1 MATQRLSSE
10 AVPAARHSLL
20 RRPWVQTLAAGL
32 LLFVVLDWA
41 LVQTGNLNLVPSV
54 IVIGASLG
62 PVVFLEYVYDLTRGV
77 SPPRLLQCFIAGGI
91 LGVAAASVL
100 EFRTLIEL
108 QALPTLAIGLIEEA
122 CKLIV
127 PLAILAFTAYRREA
141 DGVLFGV
148 ASGMGFATFETM
160 GYGLQMLLAS
170 GGDIGEV
177 ERLLFVRALLAPAG
191 HAAWTGL
198 VCALLWRAWAR
209 PTAARVAAAIGAYLL
224 ASTLHGLWDAATAS
238 WMQVA
243 VGVVSFALLS
253 WRLSVAS
260 HQAENTTE

>member
-1 MATQRLSSE
+1 MATQRLRSQ
-10 AVPAARHSLL
+10 ARPAATRSLL
-20 RRPWVQTLAAGL
+20 GRPWVQTLAAGL

-54 IVIGASLG
+54 IVLGASLG
-62 PVVFLEYVYDLTRGV
+62 PVVFVEYVYERNRDV
-77 SPPRLLQCFIAGGI
+77 SPPRLLQCFLAGGI

-108 QALPTLAIGLIEEA
+108 GAMPTLAIGLIEEA
-122 CKLIV
+122 CKLLV
-127 PLAILAFTAYRREA
+127 PLAILAFTAYRREI

-148 ASGMGFATFETM
+148 ASGMGFAAFESM

-177 ERLLFVRALLAPAG
+177 ERLLFVRTLLAPAG
-191 HAAWTGL
+191 HGAWTGL

-209 PTAARVAAAIGAYLL
+209 PTAGRVAAAIGGYLL
-224 ASTLHGLWDAATAS
+224 ASTLHGLWDGATTT
-238 WMQVA
+238 WMQIA
-243 VGVVSFALLS
+243 VGVVSLALLS
-253 WRLSVAS
+253 WRLSAAG
-260 HQAENTTE
+260 HEAEPTID

>member
-1 MATQRLSSE
+1 MATQRLSSQ
-10 AVPAARHSLL
+10 AMRPATRSPL

-32 LLFVVLDWA
+32 LLFVVLDRA

-54 IVIGASLG
+54 IVLGAFLG
-62 PVVFLEYVYDLTRGV
+62 PVVFIEYVYDRTRGV
-77 SPPRLLQCFIAGGI
+77 SPSRLLQCFLAGGI

-100 EFRTLIEL
+100 EFRTLIAL
-108 QALPTLAIGLIEEA
+108 QAMPTLAIGLIEEA

-141 DGVLFGV
+141 DGLLFGV
-148 ASGMGFATFETM
+148 ASGMGFAAFESM

-191 HAAWTGL
+191 HGAWTGL

-209 PTAARVAAAIGAYLL
+209 PTTTRVAAAIGGYLL

-238 WMQVA
+238 WMQIA
-243 VGVVSFALLS
+243 VGLVSLGLLS
-253 WRLSVAS
+253 WRLSVAG
-260 HQAENTTE
+260 HEVENTID